1 MESDKSSKSLMFSGR
16 ILNRIGR
23 VCLSSTAGKLLMLL
37 FQAVRSIFSPSRS
50 FHTDSNNVIAQVFFT
65 GVQIF
70 PVMFIIA
77 TLFGTVTIIQALTV
91 MPRVGFSD
99 SFGSLMVIVL
109 VRELGPIITAFLI
122 AGRSGSALTSMIGS
136 MSINSEVDALAT
148 MGVNP
153 IRYLVMPSLIG
164 GIIAMLMMNILFSV
178 SGICAGFIA
187 TKLLIA
193 ITGNVLNVHISW
205 HYLSSSVLS
214 ALTPTDFVMTVV
226 KPVCFAVIIVI
237 NACYQGLSI
246 REDSRQIPKATS
258 RSVIYSFLYI
268 VVTDVALSLFYIFQ
282 YFQAM
287 SKII

>member
-1 MESDKSSKSLMFSGR
+1 MESDKASKSLMFSGR

-122 AGRSGSALTSMIGS
+122 AGRSGSARPG
-136 MSINSEVDALAT
+136 
-148 MGVNP
+148 NP
-153 IRYLVMPSLIG
+153 FPQRSD
-164 GIIAMLMMNILFSV
+164 
-178 SGICAGFIA
+178 
-187 TKLLIA
+187 
-193 ITGNVLNVHISW
+193 
-205 HYLSSSVLS
+205 SSRDGQV
-214 ALTPTDFVMTVV
+214 
-226 KPVCFAVIIVI
+226 
-237 NACYQGLSI
+237 
-246 REDSRQIPKATS
+246 
-258 RSVIYSFLYI
+258 YS
-268 VVTDVALSLFYIFQ
+268 
-282 YFQAM
+282 
-287 SKII
+287 